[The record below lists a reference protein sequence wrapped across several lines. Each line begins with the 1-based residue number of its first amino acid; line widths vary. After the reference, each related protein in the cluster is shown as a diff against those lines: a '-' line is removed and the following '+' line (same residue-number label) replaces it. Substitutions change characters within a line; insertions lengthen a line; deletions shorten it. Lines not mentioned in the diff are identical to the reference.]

1 MPDKESIINPILQ
14 MRLLKGK
21 KGSLSKKA
29 RLKKKTKK
37 KIKQGHTYVPEAAV
51 KPRFSDYQ
59 SSPSF

>member
-29 RLKKKTKK
+29 RLKKNKK